1 MKPFSSNSFFYNLPH
16 ASWLRGLA
24 LILSLAF
31 YNSISIAQDPN
42 KPATNPSG
50 TWRWEY
56 EFEGQQYKD
65 QVRLQIKPGNNSAK
79 EREVEGK
86 YESTSGRKLEI
97 QNGKVVGSTVSFEMS
112 INYKGMD
119 VQLHFEGNI
128 KNDTLTGNVK
138 ATSNEG
144 SRDLPWTAT
153 RSVQNDDV
161 LGTWK
166 LRIDA
171 NGQILEP
178 TLLVSKEGE
187 GLKARYTSPGNVLL
201 ELDAMKVK
209 IDKNELCFSI
219 ETDFQGTKIKADF
232 MGRPYGDTLRGTIDY
247 VLGDDVGEVDF
258 TGTREKQ

>member
-1 MKPFSSNSFFYNLPH
+1 MQLFSTSQVSRQLNFARLFHAITLLLGLAAYSSN
-16 ASWLRGLA
+16 
-24 LILSLAF
+24 
-31 YNSISIAQDPN
+31 SIAQDPN

-112 INYKGMD
+112 IDYKGMD

-128 KNDTLTGNVK
+128 KNDSLTGNVK
-138 ATSNEG
+138 ATSKEG

-161 LGTWK
+161 VGTWK

-178 TLLVSKEGE
+178 TLIVSKEGD
-187 GLKARYTSPGNVLL
+187 GLKARYTSPGNVAL

-219 ETDFQGTKIKADF
+219 ATDFQGTKIKADF